1 MRIKDD
7 GRYQWRREQY
17 EQAAEV
23 FDESTKSKG
32 IDQATAFAIEMVQNL
47 EQAAQ
52 SDAMTEDLAEILS
65 TDQVRLK
72 YEIESGVEIGA
83 DD

>member
-7 GRYQWRREQY
+7 GRYEWRREQY

-23 FDESTKSKG
+23 FGERTKSKG
-32 IDQATAFAIEMVQNL
+32 IDQATAFAIEMVENL

-52 SDAMTEDLAEILS
+52 SDDMTPELAAILS
-65 TDQVRLK
+65 TDQVNLR
-72 YEIESGVEIGA
+72 YEIESEIAING
-83 DD
+83 